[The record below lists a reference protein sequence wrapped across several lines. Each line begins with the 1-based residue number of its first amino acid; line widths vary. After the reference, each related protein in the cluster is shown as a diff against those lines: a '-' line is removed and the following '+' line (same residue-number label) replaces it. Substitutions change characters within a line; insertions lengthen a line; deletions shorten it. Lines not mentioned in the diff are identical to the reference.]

1 MLLVVIALNHQMETA
16 DMFPVVP
23 SEPYAKQGTLIFPF
37 SFFFFFFFFP
47 QISVWKVAGKKSQPG
62 HSTRTVDTILVR
74 YWFGPGDF
82 MIRVLV

>member
-1 MLLVVIALNHQMETA
+1 
-16 DMFPVVP
+16 MFFFL
-23 SEPYAKQGTLIFPF
+23 SF
-37 SFFFFFFFFP
+37 SFSFFFP
-47 QISVWKVAGKKSQPG
+47 QISVWKVAGEKSQPG